1 MKKRILIVGST
12 EEGARLQQQLEE
24 MGYMVD
30 YLVSESDETIAR
42 IRQSTPNLV
51 LVDLIS
57 RGRVDRLHLGSRIA
71 SQLDVPWIC
80 ITQSQKTLSIKAA
93 RKLGSHGYISGDF
106 NGDTVRAS
114 IKKALQKQQLEKARG
129 HNVDW
134 LLKAIKGLSDALFV
148 TDPEGRLVFMNMKA
162 EAISGMSEEECKMV
176 PLYGIINIRQGSEN
190 GIQEELIQ
198 EAMTK
203 QNSVT
208 SDRGFYSLSTAEGKD
223 IPGEFTFSPVKD
235 SSSKLVGFLLL
246 VRLGSGNEIGD
257 PIGRAKREWER
268 GMDSVPELVAVV
280 DRRKKIVRLNKA
292 MAHAL
297 GSVPKNAVG
306 CSCCPLF
313 QEVGRDRTCLHDK
326 TMEDGQ
332 VRSEEVVS
340 QKLGGTY
347 LLTVAPYRD
356 SANKLV
362 GTVHIA
368 TDIAEI
374 RKSQDDLQSSR
385 DSLLEKCEELETAL
399 HNQQQQLSEYDHKS
413 RYLSEDLLSHM
424 EGVRML
430 ILASEQKK
438 REVEQ
443 NLLKKLEISVKPL
456 IMQLR
461 VHRLPEISQ
470 TLVKAL
476 EYHVSQICGQSQHT
490 SLTPRDLLTFR
501 EHQICD
507 MIRSGLSSKEIAE
520 VLGVSDHTILC
531 HRVRI
536 RKKLGLRTGGPQL
549 AEYLQAPK
557 P

>member
-1 MKKRILIVGST
+1 
-12 EEGARLQQQLEE
+12 
-24 MGYMVD
+24 
-30 YLVSESDETIAR
+30 
-42 IRQSTPNLV
+42 V

-80 ITQSQKTLSIKAA
+80 FTTSQKTPSIKAA
-93 RKLGSHGYISGDF
+93 RKLGSHGYISRDL
-106 NGDTVRAS
+106 NKDTLRAS
-114 IKKALQKQQLEKARG
+114 IKKAIQKQQLEKTPG
-129 HNVDW
+129 PNVEW
-134 LLKAIKGLSDALFV
+134 LLNAIKGLSEALFV
-148 TDPEGRLVFMNMKA
+148 TDPQGRLVFMNMKA
-162 EAISGMSEEECKMV
+162 EAISGMSEEECKML
-176 PLYGIINIRQGSEN
+176 PLDRVINIRQVSGS
-190 GIQEELIQ
+190 GIQPELIQ
-198 EAMTK
+198 EAIAK
-203 QNSVT
+203 QKGVT
-208 SDRGFYSLSTAEGKD
+208 SYGQSYLLSTVEGKD
-223 IPGEFTFSPVKD
+223 IPGEFTFSCIKD
-235 SSSKLVGFLLL
+235 SSSMLVGFLLL
-246 VRLGSGNEIGD
+246 VRPDDASEISD
-257 PIGRAKREWER
+257 PIARAKREWER
-268 GMDSVPELVAVV
+268 GMDSVPELVAVLN
-280 DRRKKIVRLNKA
+280 RSKKIVRLNKA

-297 GSVPKNAVG
+297 GSIPKNAVG

-313 QEVGRDRTCLHDK
+313 QEAGRDRTCLHDE

-356 SANKLV
+356 SANKIV

-368 TDIAEI
+368 TDISEI

-385 DSLLEKCEELETAL
+385 DSLLKKCEELETAL

-424 EGVRML
+424 EAVRML
-430 ILASEQKK
+430 ILTSERKK
-438 REVEQ
+438 HEVEQ
-443 NLLKKLEISVKPL
+443 NLIKKLEISVKPL

-470 TLVKAL
+470 TIVKAL
-476 EYHVSQICGQSQHT
+476 EYHVSQICGQSQPT
-490 SLTPRDLLTFR
+490 SLTHPELLTFR

-549 AEYLQAPK
+549 AEYLQATK